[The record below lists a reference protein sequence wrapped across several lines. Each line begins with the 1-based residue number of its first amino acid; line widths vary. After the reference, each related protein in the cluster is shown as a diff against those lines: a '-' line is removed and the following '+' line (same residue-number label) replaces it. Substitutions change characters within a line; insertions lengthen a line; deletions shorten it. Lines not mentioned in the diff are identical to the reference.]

1 MNIMLKDWIETK
13 TLVTAL
19 IISFFGWLLSK
30 VYSFFDIKIKRID
43 SIEQLKKDFELFKQE
58 YKEDNKELKEK
69 IDTIFEKLIK

>member
-1 MNIMLKDWIETK
+1 MLKDWIETK

>member
-1 MNIMLKDWIETK
+1 MLKDWIETK

-19 IISFFGWLLSK
+19 IISLFGWILSK
-30 VYSFFDIKIKRID
+30 LYSFFDIKIKRID
-43 SIEQLKKDFELFKQE
+43 SIEQLKKDFDLFKQE

>member
-1 MNIMLKDWIETK
+1 MLKDLIETK

-30 VYSFFDIKIKRID
+30 IYSFFDIKIKRID

>member
-1 MNIMLKDWIETK
+1 MKDLIEIK
-13 TLVTAL
+13 TLITAL
-19 IISFFGWLLSK
+19 VISFFGWVLSK

-43 SIEQLKKDFELFKQE
+43 SIEQLKKDFELFKIE

>member
-1 MNIMLKDWIETK
+1 MLKDWIETK

-19 IISFFGWLLSK
+19 IISLFGWILSK
-30 VYSFFDIKIKRID
+30 LYSFFDIKIKRID
-43 SIEQLKKDFELFKQE
+43 SIEQLKKDFELFKIE